1 MKNLILLFLLIPN
14 LVMGGLNQNKTPEPV
29 EGNPFE
35 FLKEL
40 VDGLSEGGGYDV
52 EENDSGLSNE
62 VLKPKANQELYPKAN
77 QELYEKARVEYLIK
91 MIFPHDIEGAK
102 EIFADPDL
110 KKIDPLYLS
119 QTIRRKMNL
128 VNDKICENNQMD
140 FLPPTLDK
148 IYEAGTQYRFI
159 LELGTFNFLFEDYN
173 VSFLE
178 KAEDAIWE
186 DKDIKLKPVLDGE
199 GLLSINLETQIIKSY
214 YTGTLYATIFSTLE
228 NNNQCVVRKL
238 DSYWY
243 DSNKVKLIKK
253 TRARNPEDDFRGPNE
268 PYDWVTVSFLDKKD
282 IVLQGELSLHKTI
295 MNSKSKAK
303 TAPLKIYCPSC
314 EEKKEYVINVEIKS
328 YKQKYTERIKKAADR
343 KKKEKERILNE
354 TLAPMRKQCE
364 EIGFK
369 RGTKNFKDCVVELM

>member
-1 MKNLILLFLLIPN
+1 MKLILQYLSEKIQELKSNNELKLAALSGFTFGVLFVAVMYNIYWVYKSRSRHQRLLMKNLILLFLLIPN

-199 GLLSINLETQIIKSY
+199 GLLSINLETQIIKS
-214 YTGTLYATIFSTLE
+214 
-228 NNNQCVVRKL
+228 
-238 DSYWY
+238 
-243 DSNKVKLIKK
+243 
-253 TRARNPEDDFRGPNE
+253 
-268 PYDWVTVSFLDKKD
+268 
-282 IVLQGELSLHKTI
+282 
-295 MNSKSKAK
+295 
-303 TAPLKIYCPSC
+303 
-314 EEKKEYVINVEIKS
+314 
-328 YKQKYTERIKKAADR
+328 
-343 KKKEKERILNE
+343 
-354 TLAPMRKQCE
+354 
-364 EIGFK
+364 
-369 RGTKNFKDCVVELM
+369 